1 MEFILKEYGPGIQG
15 IKFTTLPN
23 KPCVLNNVNGTVSE
37 SDFYPLDKDYEGET
51 ITYGPKLKC
60 MNVDKLE
67 LLGNYD
73 TAEAKTLMVAFVKCD
88 SKLRN
93 DCKTEEEI
101 HEWLTFRYIIR
112 LQNTKRF
119 LSNEFGVLK
128 TEASSKIKWE
138 AISKDSRTERP
149 QLITRNKAIFKD
161 SLLQVNFD
169 DLSTEEDT
177 GFIF

>member
-1 MEFILKEYGPGIQG
+1 MNREDYNAVTTHIESYFSVEETFGLEEGFNVGAAITSYDGDSRIIEDPTIGTMEFILKEYGPGIKG

-112 LQNTKRF
+112 L
-119 LSNEFGVLK
+119 
-128 TEASSKIKWE
+128 
-138 AISKDSRTERP
+138 
-149 QLITRNKAIFKD
+149 
-161 SLLQVNFD
+161 
-169 DLSTEEDT
+169 
-177 GFIF
+177 